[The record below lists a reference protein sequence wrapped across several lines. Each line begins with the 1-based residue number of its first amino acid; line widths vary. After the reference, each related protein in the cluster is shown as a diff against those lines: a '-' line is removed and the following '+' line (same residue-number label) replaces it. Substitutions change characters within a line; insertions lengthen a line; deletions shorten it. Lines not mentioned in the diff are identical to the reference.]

1 MKKIIEFQRNNG
13 LKPDGVIGKKTLSK
27 MKEVFSISSDIA
39 LAHFVGQL
47 DHETGRFSRDIENL
61 NYSEKR
67 LLQIFRS
74 DFDLNKN
81 KKLDFNEIELAK
93 ELAGKPIQIA
103 NFVYANQ
110 NGNGN
115 EQSGDGWKYRGRGA
129 IMLTGKYNYE
139 QFAKWLKLPSLN
151 PDLVAT
157 TYYWQTALFFFQK
170 NKVWELCTDVSD
182 KTITKVTRI
191 INGGTIG
198 LQDRIEKT
206 KMYYEILTK

>member
-47 DHETGRFSRDIENL
+47 DKETGGFKNEIENL

-67 LLQIFRS
+67 LLVIFRR
-74 DFDLNKN
+74 DFDLNRN
-81 KKLDFNEIELAK
+81 RKLDFNEIELAK
-93 ELAGKPIQIA
+93 EMAGKPIQIA

-139 QFAKWLKLPSLN
+139 EFRKWLKLPSLN

-157 TYYWQTALFFFQK
+157 TYYWQTALFFFEK
-170 NKVWELCTDVSD
+170 NKIWRLCTDVTD
-182 KTITKVTRI
+182 KTITRVSKVV
-191 INGGTIG
+191 NGGTIG
-198 LQDRIEKT
+198 LAQRIEKT
-206 KMYYEILTK
+206 KMYYEIITK